1 MYGKVYGNIVH
12 ITLDYNMKKE
22 RLWPE
27 VHVDIKFLKREDI
40 INKILRVD
48 ESTFNVNFEHPVLGE
63 VVEVYQLINR
73 DLLCLKS
80 VYPIDM
86 QNSSE
91 DERDIVKDYYN
102 NFLLDGEETYLEY
115 FNNEIGYFLLSRNV
129 REIDKFF

>member
-1 MYGKVYGNIVH
+1 MYGKVYGSIVH
-12 ITLDYNMKKE
+12 TTLDYNMKKE

-48 ESTFNVNFEHPVLGE
+48 EVTFNVNFEHPVLGE
-63 VVEVYQLINR
+63 VVEVYQLVNR

-80 VYPIDM
+80 VYPVDM
-86 QNSSE
+86 QDSSE
-91 DERDIVKDYYN
+91 DEWDIVKDYYN

-115 FNNEIGYFLLSRNV
+115 FNEEIGYFLLSRNV
-129 REIDKFF
+129 RELNKFF